1 MHIFRSL
8 FSVLL
13 FVFSPWLWA
22 QTQITTVPA
31 ADNISYNLEN
41 SLVSAYLK
49 DAGVAYKDGIGRSG
63 TSILNYKVLGSTKA
77 YYLSKVENKSDFSP
91 NWAEQPQ
98 PVSINTKQKGTIL
111 VSRTPTFTKD
121 TTSFAAVVGTTKLYN
136 LLPQTVYWYKVKN
149 ASGVIVS
156 TGIFKTQGKLRMLYS
171 PKALNVRDIGG
182 WPCTNG
188 RIAYGK
194 IIRGTTLDGN
204 FSSSVK
210 GVAIG
215 EADKDF
221 LVRISGVTH
230 DFDLR
235 GETSTISPLGSKVA
249 RVNYSFNHY
258 MYQLTNTSYSSSKK
272 TISSGK
278 YYTYLN
284 SAIKKLYS
292 VLSAG
297 GCVYTHCS
305 FGADRAGTFIATIEA
320 MLGVSEADIVKDW
333 ELTSFMSFCYFKM
346 IDQSEIKYYYQS
358 GSSVVESTAELREF
372 FKHLYDN
379 YGGKTGATLQQQV
392 IAWLKAKVLTTSTD
406 QAYITKLQSLL
417 VTPAVKSPTIVKAC
431 GDTSVGLRYSVT
443 TESTALYT
451 AVEDK
456 LATVSTG
463 TVSSNENC
471 CMTDYISCS
480 TYKYLLVN
488 EKLKNAAVFYDANK
502 KFISGVGESTL
513 DASSVVYDSNCVQ
526 YSIPSTAAYVR
537 FNMPK
542 YSPWTAVM
550 SYQTL
555 K

>member
-31 ADNISYNLEN
+31 ADNLCYDLEN
-41 SLVSAYLK
+41 SAVKAYLK
-49 DAGVAYKDGIGRSG
+49 EARTAYTSGIGRSG
-63 TSILNYKVLGSTKA
+63 ISILRSNPKHLA
-77 YYLSKVENKSDFSP
+77 NVEEHMDVSP
-91 NWAEQPQ
+91 NWAEQPAA
-98 PVSINTKQKGTIL
+98 VSIKTAQKGSIL

-121 TTSFAAVVGTTKLYN
+121 TISFAAVAGTTKLYN
-136 LLPQTVYWYKVKN
+136 LVPQTVYWYKIKN
-149 ASGVIVS
+149 STGVVLS
-156 TGIFKTQGKLRMLYS
+156 TGIFKTQGTLRMLYA
-171 PKALNVRDIGG
+171 PKALNMRDIGG
-182 WPCTNG
+182 WSCAG
-188 RIAYGK
+188 GEVAYGK
-194 IIRGTTLDGN
+194 LYRGATLDGTI
-204 FSSSVK
+204 VK
-210 GVAIG
+210 STTVTPVGAVTAI
-215 EADKDF
+215 DKDY
-221 LVRISGVTH
+221 LIRIAGVTH

-235 GETSTISPLGSKVA
+235 GESSTTSPLGSKVT
-249 RVNYSFNHY
+249 RKNYKLGHY
-258 MYQLTNTSYSSSKK
+258 MYLLTNTSYSS
-272 TISSGK
+272 GK
-278 YYTYLN
+278 VTTSTYYTQLR
-284 SAIKKLYS
+284 AALVDLYN
-292 VLSAG
+292 VLKAG
-297 GCVYTHCS
+297 GHVYTHCS
-305 FGADRAGTFIATIEA
+305 FGADRAGTFIAIIEA

-333 ELTSFMSFCYFKM
+333 ELTSFMSCCYFK
-346 IDQSEIKYYYQS
+346 IISNSETTYYYKS
-358 GSSVVESTAELREF
+358 GSSAVASTAELREF

-392 IAWLKAKVLTTSTD
+392 IAWLKEKVLTTSTD

-480 TYKYLLVN
+480 TYKYLLIN